1 MPEAKTQYSFYTILP
16 DGYVIKN
23 ATSYQSLPPTSNAT
37 LAASRWNT
45 AVAKPAGFLNST
57 TPTIV
62 DSGTTLMYV
71 PSGKF
76 RTTTTHT

>member
-1 MPEAKTQYSFYTILP
+1 MPKAKTEYSFYTILP

-23 ATSYQSLPPTSNAT
+23 MTMAPTTNET
-37 LAASRWNT
+37 LASSKWNT
-45 AVAKPAGFLNST
+45 AVSKPAGFQNSS

-71 PSGKF
+71 PSGK
-76 RTTTTHT
+76 